1 MHFSSLEKCNLEPWK
16 PNYSI
21 FDANFGCD
29 LQGSVELGRNEK
41 NPRTTQM
48 ELTWNPLLTFLEIG
62 TNLEYASE
70 HDPRNQ
76 TYTRNSEPTAK
87 PRNTPRNS
95 TPTSPEPAPEPRNEP
110 NPLRANSPT
119 SPKPARNLAR
129 TCPLALPP
137 ICPKRLIALSNS
149 KICPTLAT

>member
-76 TYTRNSEPTAK
+76 TYTRNPQRNPETRPGTRPQPLRNP
-87 PRNTPRNS
+87 PRNPGTNLTRFAQTRHNLPEAC
-95 TPTSPEPAPEPRNEP
+95 PEPGPNLPPSPSP
-110 NPLRANSPT
+110 NPPQTTYSP
-119 SPKPARNLAR
+119 
-129 TCPLALPP
+129 
-137 ICPKRLIALSNS
+137 IQQ
-149 KICPTLAT
+149 